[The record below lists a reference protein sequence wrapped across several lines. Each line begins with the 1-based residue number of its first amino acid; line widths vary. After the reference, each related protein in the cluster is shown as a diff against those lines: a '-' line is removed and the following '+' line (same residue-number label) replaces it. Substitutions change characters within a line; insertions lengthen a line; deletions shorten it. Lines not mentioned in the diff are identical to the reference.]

1 MNSHSSRPVGPE
13 TARRPRR
20 SPGRFLLSLSLS
32 LSGTPSEGEGPS
44 FCAVSRA
51 WSFRA
56 VAVAVVGS
64 GGSGQELGIGV
75 VWLPRPSQICRLGG
89 KNGHWDTG
97 DDHIRSTAQLGGKCQ
112 IDLVVEQ
119 PVPEFLWDDH
129 RDENDHLAVLP
140 LPKFVDQPHDR
151 LHDG

>member
-32 LSGTPSEGEGPS
+32 LCRSGTPSEGEGPS

-97 DDHIRSTAQLGGKCQ
+97 DDH
-112 IDLVVEQ
+112 
-119 PVPEFLWDDH
+119 
-129 RDENDHLAVLP
+129 LAVLP
-140 LPKFVDQPHDR
+140 LPEFVDQPHDR